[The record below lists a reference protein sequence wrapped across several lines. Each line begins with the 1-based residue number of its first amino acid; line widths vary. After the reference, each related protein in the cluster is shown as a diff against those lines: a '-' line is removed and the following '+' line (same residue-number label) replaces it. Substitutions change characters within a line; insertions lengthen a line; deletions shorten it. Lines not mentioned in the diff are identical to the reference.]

1 MFSLNERHRYFLYR
15 SATDMRKGFDGLSGV
30 VRNDLEMDPLSGDVF
45 IFLNRRRTHMKL
57 LVWEDSGF
65 VVYYKRLERGRFE
78 YPNIDESGRSMVIS
92 WRQLMLII
100 QGIDLKSVRQRK
112 RFSTHRLGKTGS
124 YAQLVGK
131 KQGGCG

>member
-1 MFSLNERHRYFLYR
+1 MFSLTERHRYFLYR

-30 VRNDLEMDPLSGDVF
+30 VRNDLGMDPLSGDVF

-57 LVWEDSGF
+57 LVWEESGF

-78 YPNIDESGRSMVIS
+78 SPDMDETGRSMVIS

-100 QGIDLKSVRQRK
+100 EGIELQSVRQRK
-112 RFSTHRLGKTGS
+112 RFSLPKKAGKTG
-124 YAQLVGK
+124 
-131 KQGGCG
+131 

>member
-1 MFSLNERHRYFLYR
+1 MFSLNERNRYFLYR

-30 VRNDLEMDPLSGDVF
+30 VRNSLGMDPLSGDVF

-57 LVWEDSGF
+57 LVWEESGF

-78 YPNIDESGRSMVIS
+78 YPNIDGSERSMVIS

-100 QGIDLKSVRQRK
+100 EGIELKSVRQRK
-112 RFSTHRLGKTGS
+112 RFSLAKKAGKTG
-124 YAQLVGK
+124 
-131 KQGGCG
+131 

>member
-1 MFSLNERHRYFLYR
+1 MFSLTERHRYFLYR

-30 VRNDLEMDPLSGDVF
+30 VRNDLGMDPLSGDVF

-57 LVWEDSGF
+57 LVWEESGF

-78 YPNIDESGRSMVIS
+78 SPDMDETGRSMVIS

-100 QGIDLKSVRQRK
+100 EGIELQSVRQKK
-112 RFSTHRLGKTGS
+112 RFSLPKKAGKTG
-124 YAQLVGK
+124 
-131 KQGGCG
+131 

>member
-1 MFSLNERHRYFLYR
+1 M
-15 SATDMRKGFDGLSGV
+15 SGV
-30 VRNDLEMDPLSGDVF
+30 VRNDLGMDPLSGDVF

-78 YPNIDESGRSMVIS
+78 YPNMDGPSRGLVIS

-100 QGIDLKSVRQRK
+100 EGIELKSVRQRK
-112 RFSTHRLGKTGS
+112 RFSLAKKAGKTG
-124 YAQLVGK
+124 
-131 KQGGCG
+131 

>member
-1 MFSLNERHRYFLYR
+1 MFSLNDRYRYFLYR
-15 SATDMRKGFDGLSGV
+15 PSADMRKGFDGLSGL
-30 VRNDLEMDPLSGDVF
+30 VRNDLGMDPLSGDVF

-78 YPNIDESGRSMVIS
+78 YPNADGTGGSLNIS

-100 QGIDLKSVRQRK
+100 QGIDLESVRQRK
-112 RFSTHRLGKTGS
+112 RFSLPKKHRKT
-124 YAQLVGK
+124 A
-131 KQGGCG
+131 